1 MKTLSDHCTSV
12 LAEAAVLLP
21 FNAVTAQ
28 YILNCSSSN
37 SALSRYKL
45 AKAFVVQTNLPT
57 YDNQLRTLFTVEERL
72 DFLEQALDILKSNTR
87 SSELQQFL
95 DKEEKVLLETRD
107 ILQMQQIALKIL
119 KRHLFFKLYFLDQ
132 KRLLATQFNTLALW
146 QEADHAALE
155 DFLQTHPQLAS
166 CRHELK
172 DLFKDL
178 NTLWLSV
185 VTFEFIKDLACR
197 HLAPEVEVCYLLRF
211 KAENN
216 WLTQAVDAI
225 NTSISDFCEDDTLRI
240 HSHGLLFSQKSVE
253 YPVRLIRFC
262 ENIFQHAKDIDR
274 EALQLVV
281 ENVEAR
287 TQQRL
292 FDSKQELE
300 DMSELFAPT
309 FDQHMLDYQFYWL
322 PELLLKFHAAPIQDV
337 ALVFLQTAANIRRSQ
352 KIDAYCRIFMLARM
366 LHQCVII
373 ADKILEAI
381 PTKDSE
387 KHNASFLNLN
397 VSMKFFGEQAT
408 QLKSEEK
415 HKILKETL
423 ALLVSNCNSILAE
436 ELEPSE
442 KKKLISVPD
451 FILFYREM
459 VDSLLKRVQNSPQA
473 SASDRS
479 FNSFGK

>member
-1 MKTLSDHCTSV
+1 MLSDHCTSV

-28 YILNCSSSN
+28 YILNCSSAN
-37 SALSRYKL
+37 SPLSRYKL

-57 YDNQLRTLFTVEERL
+57 YDNQQRTLFTVDERL
-72 DFLEQALDILKSNTR
+72 DFLEQALDILKTNTR

-95 DKEEKVLLETRD
+95 DKEEKMLLETRD
-107 ILQMQQIALKIL
+107 ILQLQQVALKIL
-119 KRHLFFKLYFLDQ
+119 KRHLYFKLYFLDQ
-132 KRLLATQFNTLALW
+132 KRLLATQFATLALW
-146 QEADHAALE
+146 QEVDHSMLE
-155 DFLQTHPQLAS
+155 DFLLKHPMLSS
-166 CRHELK
+166 CSQEFE

-185 VTFEFIKDLACR
+185 VTFDFVKDIAHRYLS
-197 HLAPEVEVCYLLRF
+197 PEIEVCYLLRF

-216 WLTQAVDAI
+216 WLTQAVDSI
-225 NTSISDFCEDDTLRI
+225 NASISDFCDDDALRVQ
-240 HSHGLLFSQKSVE
+240 SHGLLFSQKSVE

-262 ENIFQHAKDIDR
+262 ENVCQHTRDIDK
-274 EALQLVV
+274 EALQLIV

-292 FDSKQELE
+292 FSTKQELE
-300 DMSELFAPT
+300 DMSELFGPI

-322 PELLLKFHAAPIQDV
+322 PELLIRFQAAPIQDV
-337 ALVFLQTAANIRRSQ
+337 AVVFLQTAANIRRSQ

-381 PTKDSE
+381 PSKDSE
-387 KHNASFLNLN
+387 KHNTSILNLN
-397 VSMKFFGEQAT
+397 VSLKFFGEQSA
-408 QLKSEEK
+408 QLKTDEK
-415 HKILKETL
+415 QKILKETL
-423 ALLVSNCNSILAE
+423 ALLLSSCTNILTE
-436 ELEPSE
+436 ELEPHE
-442 KKKLISVPD
+442 KKKLVSVPD

-459 VDSLLKRVQNSPQA
+459 LDSLHLRAQNI
-473 SASDRS
+473 SATAGFDRS
-479 FNSFGK
+479 FSSFGK